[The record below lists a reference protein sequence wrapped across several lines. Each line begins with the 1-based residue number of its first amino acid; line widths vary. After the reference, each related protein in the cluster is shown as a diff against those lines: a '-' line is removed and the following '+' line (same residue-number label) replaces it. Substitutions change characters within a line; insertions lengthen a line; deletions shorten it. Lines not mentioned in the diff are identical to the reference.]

1 MTSRRRFRAETST
14 SFALSFFPFSFF
26 LSLLLYL
33 LNVKRRPRTYLTN
46 KAIQYCFLTPSFVV
60 DQAMAKEAR
69 SSQQPA
75 AAAAPSPTPAASS
88 PMTLADVF
96 AAVPEIAEMVI
107 RELDP
112 IYAERL
118 VMKTDP
124 ALTAF
129 FYSAAGGGLQRH
141 LKISREGKKERRR
154 ISRLPDEPRLLV
166 GEWKKRLIGK
176 RLVAEDVQGDENMVG
191 SLSYL
196 SILLW
201 LDSVS
206 FWTHL
211 HFLYFRFQTSLARP
225 RFC

>member
-1 MTSRRRFRAETST
+1 MAE
-14 SFALSFFPFSFF
+14 
-26 LSLLLYL
+26 
-33 LNVKRRPRTYLTN
+33 
-46 KAIQYCFLTPSFVV
+46 
-60 DQAMAKEAR
+60 EAR
-69 SSQQPA
+69 SSQQLA

-129 FYSAAGGGLQRH
+129 FYSAAGGGLQRY
-141 LKISREGKKERRR
+141 LKISREGKKERKR
-154 ISRLPDEPRLLV
+154 IERLPSLPRLLV
-166 GEWKKRLIGK
+166 GEWKKKLLGK

-191 SLSYL
+191 SLSYPP
-196 SILLW
+196 ILLW

-206 FWTHL
+206 FWIYLHL
-211 HFLYFRFQTSLARP
+211 LSFRFEMSLVRARF
-225 RFC
+225 R